1 MTFYNPFFPPFP
13 RYPVQN
19 STKNTQT
26 EEKKKTNTTQ
36 EQQTLKSEEKN
47 NIQSQKNNRKK
58 PLDLGFIRNYL
69 EDTDTLILLG
79 LLFFL
84 YKEENKNLP
93 LMFCLFLLLL
103 DN

>member
-19 STKNTQT
+19 STKNTQI
-26 EEKKKTNTTQ
+26 
-36 EQQTLKSEEKN
+36 EEKN
-47 NIQSQKNNRKK
+47 NRNTNQEKQTLKLETKSNSQNQKNNCKK
-58 PLDLGFIRNYL
+58 PIDLGFIRNYL